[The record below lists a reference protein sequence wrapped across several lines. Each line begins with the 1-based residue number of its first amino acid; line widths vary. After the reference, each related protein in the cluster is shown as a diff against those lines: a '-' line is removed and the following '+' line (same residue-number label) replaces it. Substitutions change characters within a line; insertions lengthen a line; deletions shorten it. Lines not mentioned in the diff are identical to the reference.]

1 MQNKYISINNINNEN
16 ILMSNI
22 NLVRL
27 VALILVVLGHSTAS
41 YTKSWV
47 YSANVNSSLYN
58 FLSIYVS
65 SFHLSVFVFASGLTY
80 AYKQK
85 SGHAYSS
92 YLILIKKKLKRLILP
107 YVFIGSLYMIPIGM
121 LLNISRYNKS
131 YLDNLKGFILGY
143 SNGHLWYLFMLFNVF
158 LAYYFIEKK
167 LNSRKNII
175 IVTIILIVG
184 KIVSKQIPDFFEI
197 NSMMNYLIVFHLGY
211 CTYLYKYK
219 ISLLTRNILGKHKVI
234 TLVSSILIISL
245 ILLIKSKVPYI
256 YGVTSCIYSIID
268 IIICIIG
275 IVQVYSIVLIINK
288 SKYLNYAKR
297 INKYNFNI
305 YLLHEPIIF
314 IILSY
319 LLPLNINPTIVVF
332 LCFSLSIIISI
343 IISKC
348 YYYFINYL
356 NKNFKYKLKISKF
369 EETIKN

>member
-1 MQNKYISINNINNEN
+1 MQNKYISNEN

-80 AYKQK
+80 AYKQR

-107 YVFIGSLYMIPIGM
+107 YVFIGSLYMIPIGV

-131 YLDNLKGFILGY
+131 YLVNLKDFILGY
-143 SNGHLWYLFMLFNVF
+143 SNGHLWYLFMLFDVF

-167 LNSRKNII
+167 LNSEKNII
-175 IVTIILIVG
+175 IVTIMLIIG

-197 NSMMNYLIVFHLGY
+197 NLMMNYLIVFHLGY

-256 YGVTSCIYSIID
+256 YRVTSCIYNIID
-268 IIICIIG
+268 IIIFIIG

-319 LLPLNINPTIVVF
+319 LLPLNTNPTIVVF

-348 YYYFINYL
+348 YYLINYL
-356 NKNFKYKLKISKF
+356 NKNFKYKLKIKKF
-369 EETIKN
+369 KQIIKN

>member
-1 MQNKYISINNINNEN
+1 MQNKYTSVNDIDNEAM
-16 ILMSNI
+16 LMSNI

-47 YSANVNSSLYN
+47 YSANVNSNLYN

-65 SFHLSVFVFASGLTY
+65 SFHLSVFVFASGLIY

-107 YVFIGSLYMIPIGM
+107 YFLIGSLYMIPIGM

-131 YLDNLKGFILGY
+131 YLVNLKSFILGY
-143 SNGHLWYLFMLFNVF
+143 SNGHLWYLFMLFDVF

-167 LNSRKNII
+167 LNSRKNVVII
-175 IVTIILIVG
+175 TIILIIG
-184 KIVSKQIPDFFEI
+184 KIISKQIPDFFEI
-197 NSMMNYLIVFHLGY
+197 NTMMNYLIVFHLGY

-219 ISLLTRNILGKHKVI
+219 ISLLTRNILEKYNVI
-234 TLVSSILIISL
+234 TLVSSILTISL
-245 ILLIKSKVPYI
+245 ILLIKSKIPYI
-256 YGVTSCIYSIID
+256 HGVTSCIYSIID

-275 IVQVYSIVLIINK
+275 IVQVYSLVLIINN
-288 SKYLNYAKR
+288 SKYLDCVKQ

-343 IISKC
+343 LISKA
-348 YYYFINYL
+348 YYSFRNYL
-356 NKNFKYKLKISKF
+356 NEIFTCKLKINRF
-369 EETIKN
+369 ETIIKK

>member
-1 MQNKYISINNINNEN
+1 MPNKNMNINDINNDY

-27 VALILVVLGHSTAS
+27 IALILVVLGHSTAS

-47 YSANVNSSLYN
+47 YSANLNSNLYN

-65 SFHLSVFVFASGLTY
+65 SFHLLVFVFASGLTY

-92 YLILIKKKLKRLILP
+92 YLILIKKKFNRLILP
-107 YVFIGSLYMIPIGM
+107 YFFIGSLYMIPIGM

-131 YLDNLKGFILGY
+131 YLVNLRDFILGY
-143 SNGHLWYLFMLFNVF
+143 SNGHLWYLFMLFDVF
-158 LAYYFIEKK
+158 LVYYFIEKK
-167 LNSRKNII
+167 LTSRKNII
-175 IVTIILIVG
+175 IITIFLIILKMI
-184 KIVSKQIPDFFEI
+184 SKQIPDFFEI
-197 NSMMNYLIVFHLGY
+197 NSMMNYLIIFHLGY
-211 CTYLYKYK
+211 CTYLYRYK
-219 ISLLTRNILGKHKVI
+219 ISLLTRNILKKHNVI
-234 TLVSSILIISL
+234 TLISSILTISL
-245 ILLIKSKVPYI
+245 ILLIKSNIPYI
-256 YGVTSCIYSIID
+256 YGVTSFIYSIID

-275 IVQVYSIVLIINK
+275 IVQVYSLILIINK
-288 SKYLNYAKR
+288 SKYLDYVKK

-319 LLPLNINPTIVVF
+319 LLSLNVNPTIIVL

-343 IISKC
+343 LILKV

-356 NKNFKYKLKISKF
+356 NKNFRYKLKIREFKKF
-369 EETIKN
+369 INN